1 MATGL
6 NKKYITQ
13 TEHIL
18 TIQVSLLRL
27 KLIYI
32 CNSIDEAPEGD
43 KKTWSEQ
50 CTWPETRIASGD
62 KHTLILKQLNI
73 QWW

>member
-18 TIQVSLLRL
+18 TIQVSLMRL

-43 KKTWSEQ
+43 KK
-50 CTWPETRIASGD
+50 
-62 KHTLILKQLNI
+62 KHDLNNALDQRHELRPVISIL
-73 QWW
+73 